1 MHTHRERVWT
11 SPLVRRNAEKR
22 WLSHYIDLPYIGLQ
36 LFSKMDFS
44 PEAYVTPLASHIMG

>member
-11 SPLVRRNAEKR
+11 SPLLRRNAEKR
-22 WLSHYIDLPYIGLQ
+22 WLIIYTDLPYRGVQ

-44 PEAYVTPLASHIMG
+44 PEAM